1 MLLLLTDIL
10 KYCSFLYLHH
20 TLQPYVQTGMKRSDD
35 DVDNDTSA
43 DTNDDDDVDDDYDDD
58 DNYTSADTNDD
69 DDDDDDEDDDDGDDD
84 DDHDDDDDDIV
95 PISTFAFLQL
105 ITDDCN
111 HQAFL
116 LTSPKYINNEILY

>member
-35 DVDNDTSA
+35 DVYND
-43 DTNDDDDVDDDYDDD
+43 
-58 DNYTSADTNDD
+58 TSADTNDD
-69 DDDDDDEDDDDGDDD
+69 DDDDDD
-84 DDHDDDDDDIV
+84 HDDDDIT

-105 ITDDCN
+105 MIIK
-111 HQAFL
+111 L
-116 LTSPKYINNEILY
+116 SS